1 MKCYLS
7 ISILENTKE
16 ASVFEI
22 LVFFQIHPNSILQTY
37 MKVYMRSMS
46 TNSKMQKLVKCS
58 IKLIN
63 AGKCFYF
70 LPDHCDGKK
79 ARCQQAAGP
88 VPEFQAV
95 MDD

>member
-1 MKCYLS
+1 
-7 ISILENTKE
+7 
-16 ASVFEI
+16 
-22 LVFFQIHPNSILQTY
+22 
-37 MKVYMRSMS
+37 MKVYMRSMRA
-46 TNSKMQKLVKCS
+46 NGKMQKLVKCS

-63 AGKCFYF
+63 VGKCFYF

>member
-1 MKCYLS
+1 
-7 ISILENTKE
+7 
-16 ASVFEI
+16 
-22 LVFFQIHPNSILQTY
+22 
-37 MKVYMRSMS
+37 MKVYMRSIS
-46 TNSKMQKLVKCS
+46 TNGKMQMLVKCS

-63 AGKCFYF
+63 VGKCFYF